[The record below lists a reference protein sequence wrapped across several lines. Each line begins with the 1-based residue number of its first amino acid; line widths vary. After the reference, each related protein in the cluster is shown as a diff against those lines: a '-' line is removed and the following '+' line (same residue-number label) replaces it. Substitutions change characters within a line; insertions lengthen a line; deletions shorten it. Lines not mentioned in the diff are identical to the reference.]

1 MSAIYEKEILE
12 RLKILSNIEPTLE
25 ATERAIQR
33 VRNALKSERKQPE
46 VRGKQT
52 GLMIVRSRIAKLTA
66 AAVLLVGVLGILA
79 WLTGS
84 NGTANITFAQVIEPI
99 RQAKTLSYTETS
111 QAEGRAPHNR
121 YHAIQ
126 FETGRSRRSVEGGR
140 ITITQYRPVFRMLT
154 LDPAT
159 KTAKLI
165 TSTAGLARGA
175 STPVRG
181 IIDEVRDFEVGEET
195 DLGTKQING
204 RKAVGFRLSYGRRD
218 YDIWADA
225 RTGAPVRI
233 EGEYTL
239 RDGRKLQT
247 TITDIQID
255 IELDEQLFS
264 FEPEGYT
271 IN

>member
-1 MSAIYEKEILE
+1 M
-12 RLKILSNIEPTLE
+12 N
-25 ATERAIQR
+25 
-33 VRNALKSERKQPE
+33 
-46 VRGKQT
+46 RGFIKY
-52 GLMIVRSRIAKLTA
+52 ATA
-66 AAVLLVGVLGILA
+66 AVVVIGVVGLLT
-79 WLTGS
+79 WLTGG
-84 NGTANITFAQVIEPI
+84 NGTARISFAQVIEPI

-140 ITITQYRPVFRMLT
+140 ITITQWQPVFRMLT

-159 KTAKLI
+159 KTAKI
-165 TSTAGLARGA
+165 TKSTGGLVRVA

-204 RKAVGFRLSYGRRD
+204 RKAVGFRLTYGRRD

-233 EGEYTL
+233 ECEYTL

-247 TITDIQID
+247 TITDIEID